1 MKRPLPD
8 GTTQP
13 FFTGPA
19 TGLSQLLATTTLTFT
34 VMPSR
39 GVVIIG
45 GGIGGLCA
53 AIALRQAGLEVAV
66 YERAEAWRPL
76 GAGLA
81 LWPNAMRAFEALGL
95 AREVAAAGGSWRE
108 TVMHRWDGKVLS
120 RLDVEVLCREVGQP
134 TVGLL
139 RAELQQV
146 LLRALGPGV
155 VHLGAAC
162 TGFHVEGEGV
172 RVTFANGQQVRGGYL
187 IGADGLHS
195 VVRQRLLPEVR
206 PTYSGRTSWR
216 GVVNVAS
223 EVIPEGSQFELYGPG
238 ARFGICH
245 LGRGPEGTW
254 RMYWFLLVPA
264 PEGGQDA
271 VGGHQEAVLRH
282 VRGWMEPVESLVRA
296 TPESAILRTDIHYL
310 EPLPRWGE
318 GPVTLLGDAAHA
330 MVTDMAQGA
339 CQAIEDA
346 LVLAKLLREDS
357 GRVRALR
364 AYEARRRPR
373 TAHVAE
379 LSRRAGSI
387 RYLRNPVARWGRD
400 LLMQALPPS
409 VALNPLRGV
418 VGYDFLA

>member
-1 MKRPLPD
+1 
-8 GTTQP
+8 
-13 FFTGPA
+13 
-19 TGLSQLLATTTLTFT
+19 
-34 VMPSR
+34 MPSR

-53 AIALRQAGLEVAV
+53 AIALRQAGLQVAV
-66 YERAEAWRPL
+66 YERAESYRPV

-95 AREVAAAGGSWRE
+95 AREVAHAGASWRE
-108 TVMHRWDGKVLS
+108 SVMHRWDGKVLS
-120 RLDVEVLCREVGQP
+120 RLPVEVLCREMGQP

-146 LLRALGPGV
+146 LLRALGPDG

-172 RVTFANGQQVRGGYL
+172 RVTFADGQEVRGDCL

-195 VVRQRLLPEVR
+195 AVRQRLFPEVR
-206 PTYSGRTSWR
+206 PRYAGRTSWR
-216 GVVNVAS
+216 GVVNVPS
-223 EVIPEGSQFELYGPG
+223 EVIPEGSQFELYGAG
-238 ARFGICH
+238 ARFGIAH
-245 LGRGPEGTW
+245 LGRGPEGMW
-254 RMYWFLLVPA
+254 RMYWFLLAPA
-264 PEGGQDA
+264 PEGGRDA
-271 VGGHQEAVLRH
+271 EGGHQEAVLRH
-282 VRGWMEPVESLVRA
+282 VRGWTEPIESLVRA
-296 TPESAILRTDIHYL
+296 TPEADILRTDIHYL

-346 LVLAKLLREDS
+346 LVLAKVLREDS
-357 GRVRALR
+357 DRGRALR
-364 AYEARRRPR
+364 RYEARRQPR
-373 TAHVAE
+373 TAHIAE
-379 LSRRAGSI
+379 LSLRAGAL

-409 VALNPLRGV
+409 LALHSLRGV
-418 VGYDFLA
+418 VGYDFLEEPALSTERAPPPPARRRR

>member
-1 MKRPLPD
+1 M
-8 GTTQP
+8 Q
-13 FFTGPA
+13 
-19 TGLSQLLATTTLTFT
+19 
-34 VMPSR
+34 SR

-66 YERAEAWRPL
+66 YERAEAYRPV
-76 GAGLA
+76 GAGLS

-95 AREVAAAGGSWRE
+95 AREVAGVGAAWRE

-120 RLDVEVLCREVGQP
+120 RLAVEALCREMGQP
-134 TVGLL
+134 TVVLP

-162 TGFHVEGEGV
+162 NDFHVDGEGV
-172 RVTFANGQQVRGGYL
+172 RVTFADGQQVRGDCL

-195 VVRQRLLPEVR
+195 VIRQRLLPEGR
-206 PTYSGRTSWR
+206 SRYGGRTSWR

-223 EVIPEGSQFELYGPG
+223 EVIPEGSQFEIYGPG

-254 RMYWFLLVPA
+254 RMYWFLLASV
-264 PEGGQDA
+264 PEGGRDA
-271 VGGHQEAVLRH
+271 EGGHQEAVLRH

-318 GPVTLLGDAAHA
+318 GPVTLLGDSAHA

-357 GRVRALR
+357 DRVRALR
-364 AYEARRRPR
+364 TYEARRQPR
-373 TAHVAE
+373 TAHVSE
-379 LSRRAGSI
+379 LSLRAGSI
-387 RYLRNPVARWGRD
+387 RYLHNPVARWARD
-400 LLMQALPPS
+400 LLMQSLPPS
-409 VALNPLRGV
+409 VALNQLRSV
-418 VGYDFLA
+418 VGYDFLAESHP